1 MGIYYSYHDLYPES
15 ILIRDF
21 AGKVGVDEIIES
33 WKYLITNNM
42 ISDATKGI
50 INNISSCALHMNME
64 NFKILIN
71 FLKTQDLLKK
81 TKLAVICDNPKTIVF
96 PALGESK
103 EDELKI
109 KPFSTMNAAVSWVL
123 E

>member
-1 MGIYYSYHDLYPES
+1 
-15 ILIRDF
+15 
-21 AGKVGVDEIIES
+21 
-33 WKYLITNNM
+33 M
-42 ISDATKGI
+42 ISNATKGI
-50 INNISSCALHMNME
+50 INNISSCALHMDMDS
-64 NFKILIN
+64 FKVLIN

-109 KPFSTMNAAVSWVL
+109 KPFSTMNAAVNWVL

>member
-1 MGIYYSYHDLYPES
+1 MGIYYRKHDLYPES

-64 NFKILIN
+64 SFKILIN
-71 FLKTQDLLKK
+71 YLKTQDLLKK
-81 TKLAVICDNPKTIVF
+81 TKLAVICENPKTIVF